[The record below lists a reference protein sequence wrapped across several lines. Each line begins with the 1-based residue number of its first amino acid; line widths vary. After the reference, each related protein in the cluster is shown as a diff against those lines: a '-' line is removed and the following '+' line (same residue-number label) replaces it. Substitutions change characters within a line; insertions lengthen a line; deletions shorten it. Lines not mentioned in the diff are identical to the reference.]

1 MNKLLIIGAAM
12 VAMAGVGAVMARE
25 AANAARLP
33 QGLEACMSARART
46 GLRDALLTRVAARG
60 GEIDAGYALSLD
72 TPRLES
78 IDYTAERTVCG
89 GVARLSVPEHRRAAL
104 DGVSELSDPV
114 RFMIEPSADGRGTVV
129 ALVGGGDT
137 IAGWLGGPPPPPA
150 PPVLLQAD
158 YGPAQPAVDEA
169 TPEPGPTP
177 APQPAVVR
185 TPAGVLAAPARPV
198 APRQIAGQPAGA
210 RPTPPPTAR
219 GAQETRPIRI
229 ASISPPA
236 APAPVRP
243 TPPDG
248 PRRTTSMTTASLN
261 SRPAIMNPV
270 PAPDTLRPA
279 AAVAPVR
286 ATARPSFDCRQ
297 ARNSAERAICGDTG
311 LADLDIQM
319 ARRYARMQNNLD
331 GRPAEILRDEQRAW
345 LRRRDACATSAC
357 IRALYET
364 RAATMGR

>member
-1 MNKLLIIGAAM
+1 M

-25 AANAARLP
+25 AANAARRP

-46 GLRDALLTRVAARG
+46 GLRDALLTRIAARG
-60 GEIDAGYALSLD
+60 GEIDAGYAMSLD

-114 RFMIEPSADGRGTVV
+114 RYMIEPSADGRGTVV

-169 TPEPGPTP
+169 TPEVGPPP

-185 TPAGVLAAPARPV
+185 TPAPVPSPPARPV
-198 APRQIAGQPAGA
+198 APRQVVAQPAPRPSQPAPRTQPIRVVSSSPPATVLSPA
-210 RPTPPPTAR
+210 RPA
-219 GAQETRPIRI
+219 
-229 ASISPPA
+229 PPA
-236 APAPVRP
+236 APHR
-243 TPPDG
+243 TP
-248 PRRTTSMTTASLN
+248 SIATASLN
-261 SRPAIMNPV
+261 SRPASTNPV
-270 PAPDTLRPA
+270 PAPGVRDPA
-279 AAVAPVR
+279 PSVGAVR

-297 ARNSAERAICGDTG
+297 ARNSAERSICSDPG
-311 LADLDIQM
+311 LADLDVQM
-319 ARRYARMQNNLD
+319 ARRYARMQNNID

-345 LRRRDACATSAC
+345 LRRRDACTTSAC